1 MKKYKNMDELEK
13 KEFLIKCMKISL
25 EREEMELKLFKEIM
39 KDENKDIR
47 KYIEKKY
54 IKEKNEKIHNR

>member
-1 MKKYKNMDELEK
+1 MDELEK

>member
-54 IKEKNEKIHNR
+54 IKEKNEKIHDR